1 MTLSPCT
8 ALELTLSCFFCDHA
22 AAFTAAY
29 AAAAAAAQDAL
40 KALNLQDV
48 PPWELAGGA
57 AAAALLTY
65 TLYRNRRRVRRA
77 AADFAAG
84 VAQTARMG
92 LGMSVNPMAAVPGT
106 GHLMRS

>member
-1 MTLSPCT
+1 MLM
-8 ALELTLSCFFCDHA
+8 ALMLMQQKLLLQLLLLLLLP
-22 AAFTAAY
+22 
-29 AAAAAAAQDAL
+29 QDTL

-57 AAAALLTY
+57 AAAVLLTY

-84 VAQTARMG
+84 VAQTAQMAV
-92 LGMSVNPMAAVPGT
+92 GMSVNPMAAVPGT
-106 GHLMRS
+106 SHMR